1 MITKFAKIAT
11 LFVVFLMVAGA
22 SAYLTLTFIIKSEDT
37 VIVPDLVG
45 KDVVTALGQLTDLQ
59 LNTKVNGSEYSR
71 KFPKNH
77 VIYQEPNPGSEI
89 KKDRDIRIII
99 SKGPKNI
106 LMPNLISL
114 SERQARMI
122 MEENGISQGHL
133 THTYFE
139 AVEKDHIIVQVPS
152 AGTMITRGTSVDLL
166 VSMGS
171 RPVAYKMPELA
182 GLSLDKAVLTIEKAN
197 LTVGEIRSQFDKHK
211 PRNII
216 IHQEPLAGYRICEN
230 SPVSLVIN
238 RHNGKTVGT
247 HLHHP
252 LYGSLLQHR
261 VKNGFLKKRIR
272 VELESED
279 SAADIFDDYIK
290 PGEEIWILIPRDQ
303 DARAFIFEDE
313 KLVQTLMYGAW

>member
-1 MITKFAKIAT
+1 MITKYAKIAA

-45 KDVVTALGQLTDLQ
+45 KDVVSALERLTDLQ

-71 KFPKNH
+71 QFPKNH
-77 VIYQEPNPGSEI
+77 VIYQEPDPGSEI

-133 THTYFE
+133 THTYFK
-139 AVEKDHIIVQVPS
+139 AVEKDHIIVQVPP
-152 AGTMITRGTSVDLL
+152 AGTMITHGASVDLL
-166 VSMGS
+166 VSMGP

-182 GLSLDKAVLTIEKAN
+182 GLSLDKAVLMIERAN
-197 LTVGEIRSQFDKHK
+197 LTIGEIRSHFDKHK

-216 IHQEPLAGYRICEN
+216 IHQEPLAGYRIREN
-230 SPVSLVIN
+230 SPINLVIN
-238 RHNGKTVGT
+238 RNPGKTAGA

-279 SAADIFDDYIK
+279 RASDIFDDYIK
-290 PGEEIWILIPRDQ
+290 PGEEIWILVPRDQ
-303 DARAFIFEDE
+303 DTRASIFEDD
-313 KLVQTLMYGAW
+313 KLVKTQLYEAW

>member
-11 LFVVFLMVAGA
+11 LFVVFLMVAGT

-45 KDVVTALGQLTDLQ
+45 KDVVTALEQLADLQ

-71 KFPKNH
+71 QFPKNH
-77 VIYQEPNPGSEI
+77 VTYQEPNPGSEI

-106 LMPNLISL
+106 LMPNLVSL

-122 MEENGISQGHL
+122 MEENGISLGHL
-133 THTYFE
+133 THTYFK
-139 AVEKDHIIVQVPS
+139 AVGKDHIVVQVPP
-152 AGTMITRGTSVDLL
+152 AGTMITRGASVDLL
-166 VSMGS
+166 VSMGP
-171 RPVAYKMPELA
+171 RPIAYKMPDLA
-182 GLSLDKAVLTIEKAN
+182 GLSLDKAVLVIEKTN
-197 LTVGEIRSQFDKHK
+197 LAVGEIRSHFDKHK

-216 IHQEPLAGYRICEN
+216 IHQEPSAGYRIREN
-230 SPVSLVIN
+230 SLISLVIN
-238 RHNGKTVGT
+238 RNSGKSAGA
-247 HLHHP
+247 HRHHP

-272 VELESED
+272 VELESEEG
-279 SAADIFDDYIK
+279 AADIFDDYIK
-290 PGEEIWILIPRDQ
+290 PGEEIWVLVPRDQ
-303 DARAFIFEDE
+303 DARAFIFEDD
-313 KLVQTLMYGAW
+313 KLVKTRLYEAW

>member
-1 MITKFAKIAT
+1 
-11 LFVVFLMVAGA
+11 
-22 SAYLTLTFIIKSEDT
+22 
-37 VIVPDLVG
+37 
-45 KDVVTALGQLTDLQ
+45 LTDLQ
-59 LNTKVNGSEYSR
+59 LNTKVNGSEYSQQ
-71 KFPKNH
+71 FPKNH
-77 VIYQEPNPGSEI
+77 VTYQEPDPGSEI

-133 THTYFE
+133 THTYFK

-152 AGTMITRGTSVDLL
+152 AGTMITRGASVDLL

-171 RPVAYKMPELA
+171 RPVAYKMPEIA
-182 GLSLDKAVLTIEKAN
+182 GLSLDKAVLTIEKTN
-197 LTVGEIRSQFDKHK
+197 LTVGEIKSHFDKHK
-211 PRNII
+211 PRNIVI
-216 IHQEPLAGYRICEN
+216 RQEPPAGYRVGEN

-238 RHNGKTVGT
+238 RHPGKTVGA
-247 HLHHP
+247 HLNHP

-272 VELESED
+272 VELENED
-279 SAADIFDDYIK
+279 RTVDIFDDYIK
-290 PGEEIWILIPRDQ
+290 PGEEMWVLVPRDR
-303 DARAFIFEDE
+303 DARAFIFEDDN
-313 KLVQTLMYGAW
+313 LVKTMLYEAW